1 MNATD
6 IVKDINRL
14 VSLPEVCSRLHEL
27 LEDPRK
33 NVSDI
38 ARLITQDADLTARL
52 LRIANS
58 SMYGYSGRIQSL
70 ERAISVIGTSELMV
84 LVLATSSVMTFP
96 KIPGEFFNMASFW
109 RHSVYCGVVAKLLAQ
124 RCHVL
129 HPERL
134 FIAGL
139 LHDIGLLALCVS
151 RADLARNVM
160 DTVHESGQATHVIE
174 QIQLGFDHTDVGSEL
189 LKKWGLPKG
198 LQAAVNGHHQPGQ
211 VKEHALDAAIVHIA
225 TAFTHIAEDGDE
237 ENDLHRVDPAAWRL
251 TGLNESVMDS
261 VLLEAGPL
269 FDEFLGI
276 ILPSHYR

>member
-14 VSLPEVCSRLHEL
+14 VSLPEVCHRLHEL

-33 NVSDI
+33 NSTDI
-38 ARLITQDADLTARL
+38 ARLIAQDADLTARL
-52 LRIANS
+52 LKIANS
-58 SMYGYSGRIQSL
+58 SLYGYGGRINSL
-70 ERAISVIGTSELMV
+70 ERAISLIGTSELRV

-109 RHSVYCGVVAKLLAQ
+109 RHSVYSGVVARLLAQ

-151 RADLARNVM
+151 HAELARKVM
-160 DTVHESGQATHVIE
+160 DTVAESGQAMHVIE
-174 QIQLGFDHTDVGSEL
+174 QIQLGFDHTEVGAAL
-189 LKKWGLPKG
+189 LKKWGLPEG

-211 VKEHALDAAIVHIA
+211 VKEHAFDAAIIHIA
-225 TAFTHIAEDGDE
+225 TVFTHIAEDGRN
-237 ENDLHRVDPAAWRL
+237 ENDRHHVDPAAWQL
-251 TGLNESVMDS
+251 TGLDQSIMDE
-261 VLLEAGPL
+261 VLIEAGPH
-269 FDEFLGI
+269 FDELLGI
-276 ILPSHYR
+276 IIPRQYH

>member
-14 VSLPEVCSRLHEL
+14 VSLPEVCYRLHDL
-27 LEDPRK
+27 LEDPRMDI
-33 NVSDI
+33 SDI
-38 ARLITQDADLTARL
+38 ARLISQDADLTARL
-52 LRIANS
+52 LKIANS
-58 SMYGYSGRIQSL
+58 SMYGYSGRIDNL
-70 ERAISVIGTSELMV
+70 ERAITVIGTSELLI

-109 RHSVYCGVVAKLLAQ
+109 RHSVYCGVVARLLAQ

-134 FIAGL
+134 FVAGL

-160 DTVHESGQATHVIE
+160 DTVHESGQAMHVIE

-189 LKKWGLPKG
+189 LKKWGLPEG
-198 LQAAVNGHHQPGQ
+198 LQAAVNGHHQPDQ
-211 VKEHALDAAIVHIA
+211 VKKHALEAAIVHIA
-225 TAFTHIAEDGDE
+225 TAFTHIAENGED
-237 ENDLHRVDPAAWRL
+237 ENDLHRVELAAWQL
-251 TGLNESVMDS
+251 TGLEESIIDE
-261 VLLEAGPL
+261 VLLEAGPQ
-269 FDEFLGI
+269 FDELLGI
-276 ILPSHYR
+276 ILPRLYH

>member
-14 VSLPEVCSRLHEL
+14 VSLPEVCYRLHDL

-38 ARLITQDADLTARL
+38 SRLISQDADLTARL
-52 LRIANS
+52 LKIANS
-58 SMYGYSGRIQSL
+58 SMYGYSGRIDSL
-70 ERAISVIGTSELMV
+70 ERAISIIGTSELLV

-109 RHSVYCGVVAKLLAQ
+109 RHSTYCGVVAKLLAH
-124 RCHVL
+124 RCHIL

-139 LHDIGLLALCVS
+139 LHDIGTLALCVS
-151 RADLARNVM
+151 HPDMARKVM

-174 QIQLGFDHTDVGSEL
+174 QIQLGFDHTDVGAEL
-189 LKKWGLPKG
+189 LKKWGLPEG
-198 LQAAVNGHHQPGQ
+198 LQAAVSGHHQPGQ
-211 VKEHALDAAIVHIA
+211 VKEHALDAAIIHIA
-225 TAFTHIAEDGDE
+225 TSFTHIAESGED
-237 ENDLHRVDPAAWRL
+237 ENDLHHVDPAAWQL
-251 TGLNESVMDS
+251 TGLDESVMDK
-261 VLLEAGPL
+261 VLLDAGPQ
-269 FDEFLGI
+269 FDELLSI